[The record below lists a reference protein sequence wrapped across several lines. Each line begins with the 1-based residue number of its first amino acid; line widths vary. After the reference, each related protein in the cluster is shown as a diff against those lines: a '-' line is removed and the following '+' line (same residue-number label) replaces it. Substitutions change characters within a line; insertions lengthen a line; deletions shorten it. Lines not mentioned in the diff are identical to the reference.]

1 MVEETMTKEFDTT
14 EGSDVMETSA
24 TNQSVPCT
32 GSALLAQ
39 ECAEAICD
47 EWSVGNERLEFH
59 DVWFDKVSV
68 EAVAERLKP
77 ILERAMRQGTSH
89 DGEVR

>member
-14 EGSDVMETSA
+14 EGPAATDAAASDANVT
-24 TNQSVPCT
+24 CT
-32 GSALLAQ
+32 AVRQLAQ

-77 ILERAMRQGTSH
+77 ILERAMRQGTTPNA
-89 DGEVR
+89 